1 MTIEDAGK
9 TVRHWFDTA
18 GLKGGKGQVTAQWR
32 WPGSPLGFDLYKVA
46 GRGEIEI
53 VNGRFEEIE
62 PGVGRLLGI
71 LSLQSLPRRLLL
83 DFGDVFAKGM
93 AFDRLY
99 GGFALNDGYL
109 TTGNLR
115 ISAPSATVEM
125 IGMVDLRKQTQ
136 ELDVRWCPSCRTARR
151 WPWAS
156 PIRSPGRWRSS
167 GRSFWAILSGGSWGG
182 GFM

>member
-1 MTIEDAGK
+1 M
-9 TVRHWFDTA
+9 
-18 GLKGGKGQVTAQWR
+18 
-32 WPGSPLGFDLYKVA
+32 
-46 GRGEIEI
+46 
-53 VNGRFEEIE
+53 
-62 PGVGRLLGI
+62 GRLLGI

-136 ELDVRWCPSCRTARR
+136 ELDVTVVPQLSDSTAVAVGIANPLAGAVAFIGQKLLGDPFGRILGRR
-151 WPWAS
+151 FHVTGPWS
-156 PIRSPGRWRSS
+156 EPEVKPLEPVPVEGE
-167 GRSFWAILSGGSWGG
+167 GGK
-182 GFM
+182 